1 MIKFNELKNLLS
13 FLFLCAMLFSCST
26 SNRYENE
33 VIFRFNIP
41 EGVSS
46 LDPAFASNLG
56 NISATNQLFNG
67 LVQMDENLNI
77 KPCIAKSWERLDSNK
92 TYRFYLRDDVYFHEN
107 EVFGESKKRKV
118 KAQDFVYSFNR
129 LIQSDLMAPGK
140 WVFNNVLRLADEK
153 LAITAIND
161 TILEIKLKEAFSPF
175 LGILSMQYCAVV
187 PQEAIDYY
195 GDKFRSNPVGT
206 GPFKFQYWKENTK
219 LVLLKNPHYFEKDE
233 RGVALPRL
241 DALSISFIKD
251 QEVAFLLFLK
261 GDLDYLSGLKGSYKD
276 ELLNSRGELR
286 EKYQNQIKLITSP
299 YLNTEYLGF
308 LLDSNASVSK
318 NNPLLNKDL
327 RLAIN
332 YGFDRVKMLKYLR
345 NGIGEAASS
354 GFVPKGLPSF
364 NAEKL
369 VGYSY
374 QPELAKKY
382 LIDAGYPEG
391 KNLETIVISTTAE
404 YLDICEYMQHQ
415 LGELG
420 IKIQIDVNPPA
431 TNNELVANAQLRFFR
446 KSWVADYPDAENYL
460 SLFKTSNFS
469 PSGPNYTHYSNE
481 KYDALYAQTMALTND
496 SLRNI
501 YYLKLDSMIV
511 ADAPIVPLFYD
522 QVVRFIPNYVSE
534 IGVNPMNL
542 LELKHAV
549 KELQN

>member
-1 MIKFNELKNLLS
+1 M
-13 FLFLCAMLFSCST
+13 
-26 SNRYENE
+26 
-33 VIFRFNIP
+33 
-41 EGVSS
+41 
-46 LDPAFASNLG
+46 
-56 NISATNQLFNG
+56 
-67 LVQMDENLNI
+67 
-77 KPCIAKSWERLDSNK
+77 
-92 TYRFYLRDDVYFHEN
+92 
-107 EVFGESKKRKV
+107 
-118 KAQDFVYSFNR
+118 
-129 LIQSDLMAPGK
+129 
-140 WVFNNVLRLADEK
+140 
-153 LAITAIND
+153 
-161 TILEIKLKEAFSPF
+161 
-175 LGILSMQYCAVV
+175 
-187 PQEAIDYY
+187 
-195 GDKFRSNPVGT
+195 
-206 GPFKFQYWKENTK
+206 
-219 LVLLKNPHYFEKDE
+219 
-233 RGVALPRL
+233 
-241 DALSISFIKD
+241 
-251 QEVAFLLFLK
+251 
-261 GDLDYLSGLKGSYKD
+261 
-276 ELLNSRGELR
+276 
-286 EKYQNQIKLITSP
+286 
-299 YLNTEYLGF
+299 GF

-415 LGELG
+415 IGELG

-501 YYLKLDSMIV
+501 NYLKLDSMIV

-542 LELKHAV
+542 LDLKHAV